1 MTISENSRKL
11 YGKMIGYLETA
22 GFDLEDIHSDA
33 KVVWKHIDNLDV
45 SLSSKKLYISSILN
59 LLKEQDKPI
68 PQLFNT
74 VMISLKKKATEKAN
88 SQELTE
94 QQNENN
100 MAWLD
105 IINSY
110 KSYEKSVKKTDVN
123 DYKDFMILSL
133 YVLND
138 PVRADYND
146 MRVYTKNPPKDISGN
161 YMLWTTR
168 KKDFVFQDYKTAS
181 TYGKVVVPI
190 NKDLRKIIKLW
201 LTLNPNPEW
210 LMGAE
215 QTSAWLSLRIRII
228 MKRLTG
234 KEAGINIIRHAKIT
248 YELNG
253 QKTINE
259 KAPLAH
265 NMMHSNAVQE
275 QYLVKS

>member
-1 MTISENSRKL
+1 ML
-11 YGKMIGYLETA
+11 GYLETA
-22 GFDLEDIHSDA
+22 GFDLDDIYNDA
-33 KVVWKHIDNLDV
+33 KNVWKHIDNLDV
-45 SLSSKKLYISSILN
+45 SVSSKKLYISAILN
-59 LLKEQDKPI
+59 ALKENEKTIPI
-68 PQLFNT
+68 LYNT
-74 VMISLKKKATEKAN
+74 IMISLKKKANEKAN

-94 QQNENN
+94 QQTENA
-100 MAWLD
+100 MSWVD
-105 IINSY
+105 IKKAYQGYS
-110 KSYEKSVKKTDVN
+110 KSVKKDDVN

-138 PVRADYND
+138 PARADYND
-146 MRVYTKNPPKDISGN
+146 MKIYTKNPPKDISGN
-161 YMLWTTR
+161 YMVWTTR

-181 TYGKVVVPI
+181 TYGKVIVPI

-201 LTLNPNPEW
+201 LTLNPDPNY

-234 KEAGINIIRHAKIT
+234 KEAGINIIRHARIT
-248 YELNG
+248 DDLKG

-275 QYLVKS
+275 QYLVK

>member
-1 MTISENSRKL
+1 MTISESSKKL

-22 GFDLEDIHSDA
+22 GVDLDDDP
-33 KVVWKHIDNLDV
+33 KDVWKHIDNLEI
-45 SLSSKKLYISSILN
+45 SLSSKKLYISAILN
-59 LLKEQDKPI
+59 ALKEQDKPI
-68 PQLFNT
+68 PQLYNN

-94 QQNENN
+94 QQNENS
-100 MAWLD
+100 MTWLD

-110 KSYEKSVKKTDVN
+110 KSYQKSVKKTDVN

-146 MRVYTKNPPKDISGN
+146 MKVFSKNPSKDISGN
-161 YMLWTTR
+161 YMLWNTR
-168 KKDFVFQDYKTAS
+168 KKDFVFQDYKTSS
-181 TYGKVVVPI
+181 TYGKITVPI
-190 NKDLRKIIKLW
+190 NKDLRKIIKHW
-201 LTLNPNPEW
+201 LTLNPNQEW

-234 KEAGINIIRHAKIT
+234 KEVGINIIRHARIT

-275 QYLVKS
+275 QYMVKT

>member
-1 MTISENSRKL
+1 
-11 YGKMIGYLETA
+11 MIGYLETA
-22 GFDLEDIHSDA
+22 GVDLDDDP
-33 KVVWKHIDNLDV
+33 KDVWKHIDNLEI
-45 SLSSKKLYISSILN
+45 SLSSKKLYISAILN
-59 LLKEQDKPI
+59 ALKEQDKPI
-68 PQLFNT
+68 PQLYNN

-94 QQNENN
+94 QQNENS
-100 MAWLD
+100 MTWLD

-110 KSYEKSVKKTDVN
+110 KSYQKSVKKTDVN

-146 MRVYTKNPPKDISGN
+146 MKVFSKNPSKDISGN
-161 YMLWTTR
+161 YMLWNTR
-168 KKDFVFQDYKTAS
+168 KKDFVFQDYKTSS
-181 TYGKVVVPI
+181 TYGKITVPI
-190 NKDLRKIIKLW
+190 NKDLRKIIKHW
-201 LTLNPNPEW
+201 LTLNPNQEW

-234 KEAGINIIRHAKIT
+234 KEVGINIIRHARIT

-275 QYLVKS
+275 QYMVKT